1 MTSGQESDLREK
13 TTKADASPEEALQRL
28 QNTVIDKFPQ
38 RIDDLLEAF
47 RMLGFA
53 VQNDASDV
61 SIEQLSHAI
70 DELNDQLHNLIGT
83 AGTFGYQAVG
93 NIAEEMN
100 KTLNTWLWDSQGIDS
115 APWNQMTFLAQQLTA
130 LRNKLPEHSIA
141 IPQRPQI
148 PSTTQLIHV
157 VDDDA
162 EQAQLLAH
170 WLSDAGYTA
179 EIFTS
184 VSVFYDLYQSLDKP
198 DLILMD
204 MRFDGEQYAGADYLR
219 RLQRHHD
226 NFPAVVFISVMD
238 SLEARLTA
246 LRAGAARYL
255 TKPIARDKFIDLVE
269 TFSHPESQTPY
280 RILLVDDDE
289 QVLAAM
295 AATLRIKRFDVK
307 EVSKPL
313 TTLDHIKAFKPDVL
327 VLDVYMPEVSG
338 TELATIVRETES
350 TNSLP
355 ILFLS
360 GELGHWRQI
369 QASGLSAE
377 FILTKPVIADQ
388 LEATLQALAQR
399 ARQNAVLFSKDA
411 E

>member
-1 MTSGQESDLREK
+1 MTNGQEPDLREQ
-13 TTKADASPEEALQRL
+13 TTKAGVSPEEALQRL
-28 QNTVIDKFPQ
+28 QDTVIEKFPQ

-53 VQNDASDV
+53 LQNDTSDV
-61 SIEQLSHAI
+61 SVEQLSRAI
-70 DELNDQLHNLIGT
+70 DELKDQLHNLIGT
-83 AGTFGYQAVG
+83 AGTFGYLAVG
-93 NIAEEMN
+93 NIADEMN
-100 KTLNTWLWDSQGIDS
+100 KTLNTWLWGSQGVDS
-115 APWNQMTFLAQQLTA
+115 APWSKMIYLAQQMA
-130 LRNKLPEHSIA
+130 DIRNQPPEHSIA

-148 PSTTQLIHV
+148 PSTSQLIHV

-162 EQAQLLAH
+162 DQAQLLAR
-170 WLSDAGYTA
+170 WLSDAGYTT

-184 VSVFYDLYQSLDKP
+184 VSVFYDLYQSLKKP

-204 MRFDGEQYAGADYLR
+204 MRFDGEQYAGANYLR
-219 RLQRHHD
+219 RLQRNHED
-226 NFPAVVFISVMD
+226 FPAVVFISVMD

-246 LRAGAARYL
+246 LRAGASRYL
-255 TKPIARDKFIDLVE
+255 TKPIARDKFLDLVE

-307 EVSKPL
+307 EVSQPL

-327 VLDVYMPEVSG
+327 VLDVYMPDVSG
-338 TELATIVRETES
+338 PELATIVRETES

-360 GELGHWRQI
+360 GELSQWRQI

-399 ARQNAVLFSKDA
+399 ARQNAALFSKEA